1 MLMTQP
7 DRHPDGLSPEASLQ
21 TLVASDAVNARQRRH
36 WGRQED
42 RETTTLVGLLVNLAE
57 WGGDVS
63 LDVDG
68 GRRFVGALRGVGA
81 DVATLHGR
89 DGRALVI
96 SLDYVSLVRPQ
107 ASDRTEHTGDR
118 PATLNALFNEVL
130 AELSTDRPSVAV
142 HLGRGEPVQGRL
154 QWCGLDVCCLRS
166 GTPAQPVYVPLMA
179 IAAVAVTS

>member
-1 MLMTQP
+1 MSQP
-7 DRHPDGLSPEASLQ
+7 DPHPERLSPEASLQ
-21 TLVASDAVNARQRRH
+21 TLIASDAVGARQRRY

-57 WGGDVS
+57 WGGEIS

-68 GRRFVGALRGVGA
+68 ARRFVGALCGVGA
-81 DVATLHGR
+81 DVAMLRGR

-107 ASDRTEHTGDR
+107 ASDRKEHTGDR
-118 PATLNALFNEVL
+118 PATLSAVFHEVL
-130 AELSTDRPSVAV
+130 AELSADRPSVAI
-142 HLGRGEPVQGRL
+142 HLGHGEPVQGRL
-154 QWCGLDVCCLRS
+154 QWCGVDVCCLHS
-166 GTPAQPVYVPLMA
+166 GTPTQSVYVPLMA